1 MDLNVLSK
9 RRSPALALTAVVA
22 MAGCG
27 GGSSASTAPS
37 RDSSHARSEPAPAW
51 ADRANAICRAALPD
65 SSHELV
71 NHLDAAH
78 IRQHG
83 MSIVV
88 AGSRLDAL
96 GAPSA
101 AAAKPYA
108 GMIELYR
115 RSAIDHALAVREIR
129 KGNDGNAAAYYSM
142 GLTLADKADAIA
154 ARFGATDCSRF
165 GMSA

>member
-1 MDLNVLSK
+1 MDLSVLSK
-9 RRSPALALTAVVA
+9 SRSPALALTAVVA

-37 RDSSHARSEPAPAW
+37 RDSSHATSEPAPEW

-142 GLTLADKADAIA
+142 GLALADKADAIA

>member
-1 MDLNVLSK
+1 MDLSVVSK
-9 RRSPALALTAVVA
+9 SRSPALALTAVVA
-22 MAGCG
+22 MAACGCG
-27 GGSSASTAPS
+27 SAASAAPS
-37 RDSSHARSEPAPAW
+37 RESSQATSGPASGW
-51 ADRANAICRAALPD
+51 AHRANAICRAALPD

-88 AGSRLDAL
+88 AGSRLDTL
-96 GAPSA
+96 GAPSD

-142 GLTLADKADAIA
+142 GLALADKADAIA
-154 ARFGATDCSRF
+154 ARFGAADCSRF

>member
-1 MDLNVLSK
+1 MDLSVLSK
-9 RRSPALALTAVVA
+9 SRSPALALTAVVA
-22 MAGCG
+22 MVGCGCG
-27 GGSSASTAPS
+27 GPASAAPS
-37 RDSSHARSEPAPAW
+37 RESSQATSEPASEW
-51 ADRANAICRAALPD
+51 VDRANAICRAALPD

-71 NHLDAAH
+71 SHLDAAH

-88 AGSRLDAL
+88 AGSRLNAL

-101 AAAKPYA
+101 AAAKLYA

-142 GLTLADKADAIA
+142 GLARADKADAIA